1 MRRLIPFLVFAAACG
16 TPGPAVRPMEGD
28 FAFLQVN
35 LKS

>member
-1 MRRLIPFLVFAAACG
+1 MKRLIPLVILAASCG
-16 TPGPAVRPMEGD
+16 TPGPEVRPMEGD